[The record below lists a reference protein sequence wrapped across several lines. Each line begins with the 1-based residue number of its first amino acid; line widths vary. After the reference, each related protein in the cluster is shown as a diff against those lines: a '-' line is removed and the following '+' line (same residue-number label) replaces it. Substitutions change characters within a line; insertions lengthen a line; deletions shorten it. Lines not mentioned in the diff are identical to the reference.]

1 MEDTDLEELGIE
13 LAWEHGED
21 LEDRTESG
29 EGCVVSSFTLSSVK
43 IVSCPL
49 RETEG
54 DILVPDQLLSCPGDR
69 GLHGPPSNM
78 TTLMG
83 HRPSHPTS
91 LKRCR
96 VAKSGRA

>member
-1 MEDTDLEELGIE
+1 MSRLGSVE
-13 LAWEHGED
+13 
-21 LEDRTESG
+21 RTWKTEQSG
-29 EGCVVSSFTLSSVK
+29 EGCVVSSFTSSSVK

-49 RETEG
+49 RESEG
-54 DILVPDQLLSCPGDR
+54 DILVPDQLLSSLGDR
-69 GLHGPPSNM
+69 RLHGPPSNV

-83 HRPSHPTS
+83 HQPAPPTS